1 MCKENKE
8 YAQRVCETKT
18 KFDCREEGQIFLEM
32 NPTKTALRV
41 YKCNT
46 CDGWHLATNYVIR
59 YRESQLENVR
69 LKAEN
74 IALRNRERDFTRQDN
89 RIEYLSLRLD
99 SQTEELEMLRK
110 MVGDNF
116 EAELD
121 T

>member
-1 MCKENKE
+1 MCTEHKE
-8 YAQRVCETKT
+8 YAQRVCSTKT

-59 YRESQLENVR
+59 YKESQMENVR
-69 LKAEN
+69 LMAENTALRRREKDRVKQDDMVKFLSLKLDAQDEELKLLRKKAE
-74 IALRNRERDFTRQDN
+74 T
-89 RIEYLSLRLD
+89 
-99 SQTEELEMLRK
+99 M
-110 MVGDNF
+110 F

-121 T
+121 E